1 MAKVKY
7 RVREYT
13 PHGNM
18 PGAHSLYAEAVVDNV
33 ITTSE
38 LAKKIE
44 DRHVGNAAIIQA
56 ILWVAAD
63 VILQECAENNRV
75 QLETSEGG
83 SLVSIYPK
91 VQGSISDA
99 EVQADSAK
107 YGGATVATKEML
119 TPARLRWSLGATVGI
134 NYSRQFDQ
142 SKSAVEVPYNP
153 GQTTADPDATTNP
166 TDTVSPGTNPATNP
180 GTNPGSDSGSGNGTG
195 SNPGGNTGDNTDPD
209 TD

>member
-1 MAKVKY
+1 MAKVKF

-33 ITTSE
+33 ITTRE

-44 DRHVGNAAIIQA
+44 DRHVGNSAMIKA
-56 ILWVAAD
+56 ILEVAAD
-63 VILQECAENNRV
+63 VILEECAENNRV

-107 YGGATVATKEML
+107 YGGATVATREML
-119 TPARLRWSLGATVGI
+119 TPARMRWSLGATIGI

-142 SKSAVEVPYNP
+142 NKSAVEVPYNP
-153 GQTTADPDATTNP
+153 SQTTADPDGTTTP
-166 TDTVSPGTNPATNP
+166 TDPVNP
-180 GTNPGSDSGSGNGTG
+180 GTGTDP
-195 SNPGGNTGDNTDPD
+195 NDGGNTGGSDDN
-209 TD
+209 